1 MLRFMQIRANEN
13 ENQVI
18 QVSSSTRARAQ
29 EKAGRNGQE
38 EQKRNTIFMGDL
50 NVKKDPITQRKQYAQ
65 QKALKMV
72 GDAWD
77 VDRKIDQNIQD
88 IRDKLRQLED
98 EYVENLGYIAEGDAQ
113 KEQLRQQYN
122 VAPDSQ
128 EQKDLELL
136 QKKAD
141 YMRHPDEVT
150 LTEEDRARLKAISG
164 RPPETKEEVE
174 LLQRKADAEKFG
186 LEVEWTE
193 EEEALLKEMEGVP
206 LTEYQERCLKIDGYQ
221 KIYETRNDVIKD
233 QIAAYNG
240 SIRATRLER
249 LKFREM
255 EKAQKKAEEVM
266 EAAGKEIIGMLME
279 EAKDHV
285 DEEMEETK
293 EEAEEKAEEEASQEE
308 KIEERKE
315 DTAEL
320 EQRIDEAH
328 RENEAREEL
337 RREAEE
343 RSREDAVLLGDIME
357 AGMGTGSLSD
367 VKFDVKNMLHKMKL
381 LEEDLK
387 GSIVDEET

>member
-1 MLRFMQIRANEN
+1 MQIRANEN

-18 QVSSSTRARAQ
+18 QVSSSARARAQ
-29 EKAGRNGQE
+29 ERAGRNGQE

>member
-1 MLRFMQIRANEN
+1 MQIRANEN

-18 QVSSSTRARAQ
+18 QVSSSAWARAQ

-150 LTEEDRARLKAISG
+150 LTEEERARLKAISG

-174 LLQRKADAEKFG
+174 LLQRKLNLF
-186 LEVEWTE
+186 L
-193 EEEALLKEMEGVP
+193 
-206 LTEYQERCLKIDGYQ
+206 R
-221 KIYETRNDVIKD
+221 
-233 QIAAYNG
+233 QIG
-240 SIRATRLER
+240 RA
-249 LKFREM
+249 
-255 EKAQKKAEEVM
+255 
-266 EAAGKEIIGMLME
+266 
-279 EAKDHV
+279 HV
-285 DEEMEETK
+285 
-293 EEAEEKAEEEASQEE
+293 
-308 KIEERKE
+308 
-315 DTAEL
+315 
-320 EQRIDEAH
+320 
-328 RENEAREEL
+328 
-337 RREAEE
+337 
-343 RSREDAVLLGDIME
+343 
-357 AGMGTGSLSD
+357 
-367 VKFDVKNMLHKMKL
+367 
-381 LEEDLK
+381 
-387 GSIVDEET
+387 

>member
-1 MLRFMQIRANEN
+1 MQIRANEN

-18 QVSSSTRARAQ
+18 QVSSSARARAQ
-29 EKAGRNGQE
+29 ERAGRNGQ

-98 EYVENLGYIAEGDAQ
+98 EYVENLGYIAEGEAQ

-150 LTEEDRARLKAISG
+150 LTEEERARLKAIDG

-186 LEVEWTE
+186 LSVEWTE

-233 QIAAYNG
+233 QIAGYNG

-367 VKFDVKNMLHKMKL
+367 VIRSACRFRS
-381 LEEDLK
+381 LK
-387 GSIVDEET
+387 PPYR

>member
-1 MLRFMQIRANEN
+1 MQIRANEN

-18 QVSSSTRARAQ
+18 QVSSSARARAQ

-98 EYVENLGYIAEGDAQ
+98 EYVENLGYIAEGEAQ

-150 LTEEDRARLKAISG
+150 LTEEERARLKAIDG

-186 LEVEWTE
+186 LSVEWTE

-320 EQRIDEAH
+320 EQQIDEAH
-328 RENEAREEL
+328 RENEASEEL

>member
-1 MLRFMQIRANEN
+1 MQIRANEN

-18 QVSSSTRARAQ
+18 QVSSSARARAQ
-29 EKAGRNGQE
+29 ERAGRNGQ

-72 GDAWD
+72 SDAWD

-98 EYVENLGYIAEGDAQ
+98 EYVENLGYIAEGEAQ

-150 LTEEDRARLKAISG
+150 LTEEERARLKAISS
-164 RPPETKEEVE
+164 RPPETKEEAE

-186 LEVEWTE
+186 LSVEWTE

-233 QIAAYNG
+233 QIAGYNG

-249 LKFREM
+249 LKFHEM
-255 EKAQKKAEEVM
+255 QKAQKKAEEVM

-293 EEAEEKAEEEASQEE
+293 EEAEEKAEEEAGQEE

-315 DTAEL
+315 DTAKL

-357 AGMGTGSLSD
+357 AGMGTGGLSD

>member
-1 MLRFMQIRANEN
+1 MQIRANEN

-18 QVSSSTRARAQ
+18 QVSSSARARAQ

-98 EYVENLGYIAEGDAQ
+98 EYVENLGYIAEGEAQ

-150 LTEEDRARLKAISG
+150 LTEEERARLKAIDG

-186 LEVEWTE
+186 LSVEWTE

-285 DEEMEETK
+285 DETYEEK
-293 EEAEEKAEEEASQEE
+293 REEEKEKAEEKEEQEE
-308 KIEERKE
+308 KVEDIREEKEILEERIETVREDSRETEKANKE
-315 DTAEL
+315 QE
-320 EQRIDEAH
+320 R
-328 RENEAREEL
+328 NAREE
-337 RREAEE
+337 AE
-343 RSREDAVLLGDIME
+343 LLKSMAD
-357 AGMGTGSLSD
+357 AGMDVAGSGAG
-367 VKFDVKNMLHKMKL
+367 VKAEIKDMLNKMKL
-381 LEEDLK
+381 LEADIK
-387 GSIVDEET
+387 GIEVDEEI

>member
-1 MLRFMQIRANEN
+1 MQIRANEN

-18 QVSSSTRARAQ
+18 QVSSSARARAQ

-150 LTEEDRARLKAISG
+150 LTEEERARLKAIDG

-186 LEVEWTE
+186 LSVEWTE

-343 RSREDAVLLGDIME
+343 RSREDAVLLDDIM
-357 AGMGTGSLSD
+357 ATGMGTGSLSD

>member
-1 MLRFMQIRANEN
+1 MLFR
-13 ENQVI
+13 
-18 QVSSSTRARAQ
+18 S
-29 EKAGRNGQE
+29 
-38 EQKRNTIFMGDL
+38 
-50 NVKKDPITQRKQYAQ
+50 
-65 QKALKMV
+65 V

-77 VDRKIDQNIQD
+77 GDRKIDQNIQD

-98 EYVENLGYIAEGDAQ
+98 EYVENLGYIAEGEAQ

-150 LTEEDRARLKAISG
+150 LTEEERARLKAIDG

-186 LEVEWTE
+186 LSVEWTE

-233 QIAAYNG
+233 QIAGYNG

-249 LKFREM
+249 LKFHEM
-255 EKAQKKAEEVM
+255 ADAQKKAEAVM
-266 EAAGKEIIGMLME
+266 EAAGKEILGMLIE
-279 EAKDHV
+279 EGKDHV
-285 DEEMEETK
+285 DEEQEETK

>member
-1 MLRFMQIRANEN
+1 MQIRANEN

-18 QVSSSTRARAQ
+18 QVSSSARARAQ

-150 LTEEDRARLKAISG
+150 LTEEERARLKAISG

-343 RSREDAVLLGDIME
+343 RSREDAILLGDIME

>member
-1 MLRFMQIRANEN
+1 MQIRANEN

-18 QVSSSTRARAQ
+18 QVSSSARARAQ
-29 EKAGRNGQE
+29 ERAGRNGQE

-150 LTEEDRARLKAISG
+150 LTEEERARLKAISG

-206 LTEYQERCLKIDGYQ
+206 LTEYQERCLKIDEYQ
-221 KIYETRNDVIKD
+221 KTYETRNDVIKD

>member
-1 MLRFMQIRANEN
+1 MQIRANEN

-18 QVSSSTRARAQ
+18 QVSSSARARAQ

-98 EYVENLGYIAEGDAQ
+98 EYVENLGYIAEGEAQ

-150 LTEEDRARLKAISG
+150 LTEEERARLKAISG

>member
-1 MLRFMQIRANEN
+1 MQIRANEN

-18 QVSSSTRARAQ
+18 QVSSSARARAQ
-29 EKAGRNGQE
+29 ERAGRNGQE

-77 VDRKIDQNIQD
+77 GDRKIDQNIQD

-98 EYVENLGYIAEGDAQ
+98 EYVENLGYIAEGEAQ

-150 LTEEDRARLKAISG
+150 LTEEERARLKAIDG

>member
-1 MLRFMQIRANEN
+1 MQIRANEN

-18 QVSSSTRARAQ
+18 QVSSSARARAQ
-29 EKAGRNGQE
+29 ERAGRNGQE

-150 LTEEDRARLKAISG
+150 LTEEERARLKEISG

>member
-1 MLRFMQIRANEN
+1 MQIRANEN

-18 QVSSSTRARAQ
+18 QVSSSARARAQ

>member
-1 MLRFMQIRANEN
+1 MQIRANEN

-18 QVSSSTRARAQ
+18 QVSSSARARAQ
-29 EKAGRNGQE
+29 ERAGRNGQE

-150 LTEEDRARLKAISG
+150 LTEEERARLKAIDG

-186 LEVEWTE
+186 LEAEWTE

-343 RSREDAVLLGDIME
+343 RSREDAVLLDDIM
-357 AGMGTGSLSD
+357 ATGMGTGSLSD

>member
-1 MLRFMQIRANEN
+1 MQIRANEN

-18 QVSSSTRARAQ
+18 QVSSSARARAQ
-29 EKAGRNGQE
+29 ERAGRNGQE

-150 LTEEDRARLKAISG
+150 LTEEERARLKAIDG

-186 LEVEWTE
+186 LSVEWTE

>member
-1 MLRFMQIRANEN
+1 MQIRANEN

-18 QVSSSTRARAQ
+18 QVSSSARARAQ
-29 EKAGRNGQE
+29 ERAGRNGQE

-77 VDRKIDQNIQD
+77 GDRKIDQNIQD

-98 EYVENLGYIAEGDAQ
+98 EYVENLGYIAEGEAQ

-150 LTEEDRARLKAISG
+150 LTEEERARLKAIDG

-186 LEVEWTE
+186 LSVEWTE

-328 RENEAREEL
+328 RENEARDEL

>member
-1 MLRFMQIRANEN
+1 MQIRANEN

-18 QVSSSTRARAQ
+18 QVSSSARARAQ
-29 EKAGRNGQE
+29 ERAGRNGQ

-150 LTEEDRARLKAISG
+150 LTEEERARLKAIDG

-186 LEVEWTE
+186 LSVEWTE

-343 RSREDAVLLGDIME
+343 RSREDAVLLDDIM
-357 AGMGTGSLSD
+357 ATGMGTGSLSD

>member
-1 MLRFMQIRANEN
+1 MQIRANEN

-18 QVSSSTRARAQ
+18 QVSSSARARAQ
-29 EKAGRNGQE
+29 ERAGRNGQ

-255 EKAQKKAEEVM
+255 EKAQKKAEDVM

>member
-1 MLRFMQIRANEN
+1 MQIRANEN

-18 QVSSSTRARAQ
+18 QVSSSARARAQ

-150 LTEEDRARLKAISG
+150 LTEEERARLKAIDG

-343 RSREDAVLLGDIME
+343 RSREDAVLLDDIM
-357 AGMGTGSLSD
+357 ATGMGTGSLSD

>member
-1 MLRFMQIRANEN
+1 MQIRANEN

-18 QVSSSTRARAQ
+18 QVSSSARARAQ
-29 EKAGRNGQE
+29 ERAGRNGQE

-98 EYVENLGYIAEGDAQ
+98 EYVENLGYIAEGEAQ

-150 LTEEDRARLKAISG
+150 LTEEERARLKAIDG

-186 LEVEWTE
+186 LEAEWTE

>member
-1 MLRFMQIRANEN
+1 MQIRANAN
-13 ENQVI
+13 ENQVVH
-18 QVSSSTRARAQ
+18 VSSAARDRAQ
-29 EKAGRNGQE
+29 ERAGINGQE
-38 EQKRNTIFMGDL
+38 KQKRSTIFMGDL
-50 NVKKDPITQRKQYAQ
+50 NVKKDPITQRKLYAQ
-65 QKALKMV
+65 QKALKIV
-72 GDAWD
+72 SNAWEG
-77 VDRKIDQNIQD
+77 DRKIDNSILD
-88 IRDKLRQLED
+88 IRHKLSQLQD
-98 EYVENLGYIAEGDAQ
+98 EYVENLGVIDAGDAQ
-113 KEQLRQQYN
+113 KEMLRQQYG
-122 VAPDSQ
+122 VAADSQ

-136 QKKAD
+136 QKKEDA
-141 YMRHPDEVT
+141 MHHPDEVS
-150 LTEEDRARLKAISG
+150 LTEEEEARLKEING
-164 RPPETKEEVE
+164 RLPDTKEEAF
-174 LLQRKADAEKFG
+174 LLQRKQDAEKFG

-343 RSREDAVLLGDIME
+343 RSREDAVLLDDIM
-357 AGMGTGSLSD
+357 ATGMGTGSLSD